1 MANTSHTDGNL
12 TITVDSPEAFDLLV
26 KIFGSLEA
34 RDMYEI
40 YTDLT
45 DQELELEKR
54 DDNHFSC
61 SVPFSAT
68 SRWSF
73 ETGHLDGLLLDELKE
88 AAGLAAHDFT
98 LRFEYSEADPGN
110 WCADT
115 TAVIQHSAHESL
127 TDLQHSVLENNSYDW
142 TKEDVKELR
151 YEPWQWDDEDKQPE
165 FTALELFIL
174 ETEKKTWKYQ
184 GAKETYIHQTGTS
197 PLAYYQTLNRMLDDE
212 RVEAREPALVRRLR
226 EKRDA
231 I

>member
-184 GAKETYIHQTGTS
+184 GAKETYIHTS

>member
-26 KIFGSLEA
+26 KIFDSLEA

-45 DQELELEKR
+45 DRELKKR
-54 DDNHFSC
+54 DDNYFSC

-73 ETGHLDGLLLDELKE
+73 ETGHLDGLLLEELKE

-127 TDLQHSVLENNSYDW
+127 TDLQHSVLENNSYNW

-151 YEPWQWDDEDKQPE
+151 YEPWQWDDEDEQPE

-184 GAKETYIHQTGTS
+184 GTKEKHIHQTGTS
-197 PLAYYQTLNRMLDDE
+197 PLTYYQTLNRMLDDE
-212 RVEAREPALVRRLR
+212 RVEAREPEFVHRLR
-226 EKRDA
+226 KKRDA

>member
-40 YTDLT
+40 YTDFT
-45 DQELELEKR
+45 DRELEKC
-54 DDNHFSC
+54 DDTHFSC
-61 SVPFSAT
+61 SVSFSAT

-73 ETGHLDGLLLDELKE
+73 ETGHLDGLLLEELKE
-88 AAGLAAHDFT
+88 AAGLVSHDFT

-127 TDLQHSVLENNSYDW
+127 TDLQPSILENSSYDW
-142 TKEDVKELR
+142 TKENVEALQ
-151 YEPWQWDDEDKQPE
+151 YEP
-165 FTALELFIL
+165 
-174 ETEKKTWKYQ
+174 
-184 GAKETYIHQTGTS
+184 
-197 PLAYYQTLNRMLDDE
+197 
-212 RVEAREPALVRRLR
+212 
-226 EKRDA
+226 
-231 I
+231 

>member
-26 KIFGSLEA
+26 KIFDSLEA

-45 DQELELEKR
+45 DRELKKR

-61 SVPFSAT
+61 SAPFSAT

-73 ETGHLDGLLLDELKE
+73 ETGHLDGLLLEELKE

-127 TDLQHSVLENNSYDW
+127 TDLQPSILENNSYDW
-142 TKEDVKELR
+142 TKEDVEALQ
-151 YEPWQWDDEDKQPE
+151 YEPWQWDDEDEQPE

-174 ETEKKTWKYQ
+174 KTEKKTWKYQ
-184 GAKETYIHQTGTS
+184 GTKEKYIHQTGTS
-197 PLAYYQTLNRMLDDE
+197 PLTYYQTLNRMLDDE
-212 RVEAREPALVRRLR
+212 RVEAREPELVHRLR
-226 EKRDA
+226 KKRDA

>member
-1 MANTSHTDGNL
+1 
-12 TITVDSPEAFDLLV
+12 
-26 KIFGSLEA
+26 
-34 RDMYEI
+34 MYEI

-45 DQELELEKR
+45 DRELEKR
-54 DDNHFSC
+54 DDNQFSC

-73 ETGHLDGLLLDELKE
+73 ETGHLGGLLLEELKE

-127 TDLQHSVLENNSYDW
+127 TDLQPSVLENNSYDW
-142 TKEDVKELR
+142 TKEDVEALQ
-151 YEPWQWDDEDKQPE
+151 YEPWQWDDEDEQPE

-212 RVEAREPALVRRLR
+212 RIEAREPALVRRLR
-226 EKRDA
+226 EKRDG

>member
-1 MANTSHTDGNL
+1 VANTSHTDGNL

-26 KIFGSLEA
+26 KIFDSLEA

-45 DQELELEKR
+45 DRELKKR

-61 SVPFSAT
+61 SAPFSAT

-73 ETGHLDGLLLDELKE
+73 ETGHLDGLLLEELKE

-127 TDLQHSVLENNSYDW
+127 TDLQPSILENNSYDW
-142 TKEDVKELR
+142 TKEDVEALQ
-151 YEPWQWDDEDKQPE
+151 YEPWQWDDEDEQPE

-174 ETEKKTWKYQ
+174 KTEKKTWKYQ
-184 GAKETYIHQTGTS
+184 GTKEKYIHQTGTS
-197 PLAYYQTLNRMLDDE
+197 PLTYYQTLNRMLDDE
-212 RVEAREPALVRRLR
+212 RVEAREPELVHRLR
-226 EKRDA
+226 KKRDA

>member
-26 KIFGSLEA
+26 KIFDSLEA

-45 DQELELEKR
+45 DRELKKR

-61 SVPFSAT
+61 SAPFSAT

-73 ETGHLDGLLLDELKE
+73 ETGHLDGLLLEELKE

-127 TDLQHSVLENNSYDW
+127 TDLQPSILENNSYDW
-142 TKEDVKELR
+142 TKEDVEALQ
-151 YEPWQWDDEDKQPE
+151 YEPWQWDDEDEQPE

-174 ETEKKTWKYQ
+174 KTEKKTWKYQ
-184 GAKETYIHQTGTS
+184 GTKEKYIHQTGTS
-197 PLAYYQTLNRMLDDE
+197 SLTYYQTLNRMLDDE
-212 RVEAREPALVRRLR
+212 RVEAREPELVHRLR
-226 EKRDA
+226 KKRDA

>member
-45 DQELELEKR
+45 DRELKKR

-61 SVPFSAT
+61 SAPFSAT

-73 ETGHLDGLLLDELKE
+73 ETGHLDGLLLEELKE

-115 TAVIQHSAHESL
+115 TAVIQHSAYESL
-127 TDLQHSVLENNSYDW
+127 TDLQYSVLENNSYNW

-151 YEPWQWDDEDKQPE
+151 YEPWQWDDEDEQPE

-184 GAKETYIHQTGTS
+184 GTKEKYIHQTGTS
-197 PLAYYQTLNRMLDDE
+197 PLVYYQTLNRMLDDE
-212 RVEAREPALVRRLR
+212 RVEAREPELVHRLR
-226 EKRDA
+226 KKRDA

>member
-1 MANTSHTDGNL
+1 VANTSHTDGNL

-26 KIFGSLEA
+26 KIFDSLEA

-40 YTDLT
+40 HTDLT
-45 DQELELEKR
+45 DRELKKR

-61 SVPFSAT
+61 SAPFSAT

-73 ETGHLDGLLLDELKE
+73 ETGHLDGLLLEELKE

-127 TDLQHSVLENNSYDW
+127 TDLQYSVLENNSYNW

-151 YEPWQWDDEDKQPE
+151 YEPWQWDDEDEQPE

-184 GAKETYIHQTGTS
+184 GTKEKYIHQTGTS

-212 RVEAREPALVRRLR
+212 RVEAREPELVHRLR
-226 EKRDA
+226 KKRDA

>member
-1 MANTSHTDGNL
+1 VANTSHTDGNL

-26 KIFGSLEA
+26 KIFDSLEA

-45 DQELELEKR
+45 DRELKKR
-54 DDNHFSC
+54 DDNYFSC

-73 ETGHLDGLLLDELKE
+73 ETGHLDGLLLEELKE

-127 TDLQHSVLENNSYDW
+127 TDLQHSVLENNSYNW

-151 YEPWQWDDEDKQPE
+151 YEPWQWDDEDEQPE

-184 GAKETYIHQTGTS
+184 GTKEKHIHQTGTS
-197 PLAYYQTLNRMLDDE
+197 PLTYYQTLNRMLDDE
-212 RVEAREPALVRRLR
+212 RVEAREPEFVHRLR
-226 EKRDA
+226 KKRDA

>member
-45 DQELELEKR
+45 DQELEKR

-73 ETGHLDGLLLDELKE
+73 ETGHLDGLLLEELKE
-88 AAGLAAHDFT
+88 LRVLPRMILLSGLST
-98 LRFEYSEADPGN
+98 LRQ
-110 WCADT
+110 T
-115 TAVIQHSAHESL
+115 
-127 TDLQHSVLENNSYDW
+127 
-142 TKEDVKELR
+142 
-151 YEPWQWDDEDKQPE
+151 
-165 FTALELFIL
+165 L
-174 ETEKKTWKYQ
+174 ET
-184 GAKETYIHQTGTS
+184 GALILQRLS
-197 PLAYYQTLNRMLDDE
+197 SIVRMK
-212 RVEAREPALVRRLR
+212 V
-226 EKRDA
+226 
-231 I
+231 

>member
-26 KIFGSLEA
+26 KIFDSLEA

-45 DQELELEKR
+45 DRELKKR
-54 DDNHFSC
+54 DDNYFSC

-73 ETGHLDGLLLDELKE
+73 ETGHLDGLLLEELKE
-88 AAGLAAHDFT
+88 AAGLVSHDFT

-127 TDLQHSVLENNSYDW
+127 TDLQPSILENNSYDW
-142 TKEDVKELR
+142 TKEDVEALQ
-151 YEPWQWDDEDKQPE
+151 YEPWQWDDEDEQPE

-184 GAKETYIHQTGTS
+184 GTKEKYIHQTGTS
-197 PLAYYQTLNRMLDDE
+197 PLTYYQTLNRMLDDE
-212 RVEAREPALVRRLR
+212 RVEAREPELVHRLR
-226 EKRDA
+226 KKRDA

>member
-45 DQELELEKR
+45 DQELEKR

-73 ETGHLDGLLLDELKE
+73 ETGHLDGLLLEELKE

-127 TDLQHSVLENNSYDW
+127 TDLHPSVLENNSYNW

-151 YEPWQWDDEDKQPE
+151 YEPWQWDNEDEQPE

-184 GAKETYIHQTGTS
+184 GTKEKHIHQTGTP
-197 PLAYYQTLNRMLDDE
+197 PLTYYQTLNRMLDDE

>member
-45 DQELELEKR
+45 DQELEKR

-73 ETGHLDGLLLDELKE
+73 ETGHLDGLLLEELKE

-127 TDLQHSVLENNSYDW
+127 TDLQPSILENNSYDW
-142 TKEDVKELR
+142 TKEDVEALQYESHGSGTTRTSSQNLR
-151 YEPWQWDDEDKQPE
+151 
-165 FTALELFIL
+165 L
-174 ETEKKTWKYQ
+174 
-184 GAKETYIHQTGTS
+184 
-197 PLAYYQTLNRMLDDE
+197 
-212 RVEAREPALVRRLR
+212 
-226 EKRDA
+226 
-231 I
+231 

>member
-12 TITVDSPEAFDLLV
+12 TITVDSTEAFDLLV

-45 DQELELEKR
+45 DRELEKR

-73 ETGHLDGLLLDELKE
+73 ETGHLDGLLLEELKE

-127 TDLQHSVLENNSYDW
+127 TDLQPSVLENNSYDW
-142 TKEDVKELR
+142 TKEDVEALQ
-151 YEPWQWDDEDKQPE
+151 YEPWQWDGEDEQPE

-174 ETEKKTWKYQ
+174 ETEKKTWKHQ
-184 GAKETYIHQTGTS
+184 GTKEKHIHQTGTA
-197 PLAYYQTLNRMLDDE
+197 PLTYYQTLNRMLDDE
-212 RVEAREPALVRRLR
+212 RVEARESALVHRLR

>member
-45 DQELELEKR
+45 DQELEKR

-73 ETGHLDGLLLDELKE
+73 ETGHLDGLLLEELKE

-127 TDLQHSVLENNSYDW
+127 TDLHPSVLENNSYNW
-142 TKEDVKELR
+142 TKEDVKALQ
-151 YEPWQWDDEDKQPE
+151 YEPWQWDDEDEQPE

-184 GAKETYIHQTGTS
+184 GTKEKHIHQTGTP
-197 PLAYYQTLNRMLDDE
+197 PLTYYQTLNRMLDDE
-212 RVEAREPALVRRLR
+212 RVEAREPELVHRLR
-226 EKRDA
+226 KKRDA

>member
-12 TITVDSPEAFDLLV
+12 TITVDSTEAFDLLAE
-26 KIFGSLEA
+26 IFESLQA

-45 DQELELEKR
+45 DQELEKC
-54 DDNHFSC
+54 DDTHFSC

-127 TDLQHSVLENNSYDW
+127 TDLQHSVLENNSYGW

-151 YEPWQWDDEDKQPE
+151 YEPWQWDDEDEQPE

-174 ETEKKTWKYQ
+174 ETEKKTGKYQ
-184 GAKETYIHQTGTS
+184 GTKEKHIHQTGTS
-197 PLAYYQTLNRMLDDE
+197 PLTYYQTLNRMLDDE

>member
-40 YTDLT
+40 YTDFT
-45 DQELELEKR
+45 DRELEKC
-54 DDNHFSC
+54 DDTHFSC

-73 ETGHLDGLLLDELKE
+73 ETGHLDGLLLEELKE

-127 TDLQHSVLENNSYDW
+127 TDLQPSVLENNSYNW

-151 YEPWQWDDEDKQPE
+151 YEPWQWDDEDEQPE

-197 PLAYYQTLNRMLDDE
+197 PLAYFQTLNRMLDDE

>member
-12 TITVDSPEAFDLLV
+12 TITVDSKEAFDLLV

-73 ETGHLDGLLLDELKE
+73 ETGHLDGLLLEELKE

-127 TDLQHSVLENNSYDW
+127 TDLQYSVLENNSYDW
-142 TKEDVKELR
+142 TKEDVEALQ
-151 YEPWQWDDEDKQPE
+151 YEPWQWDDEDEQPE

-184 GAKETYIHQTGTS
+184 GTKEKHIHQTGTPPIGLLPNAQS
-197 PLAYYQTLNRMLDDE
+197 N
-212 RVEAREPALVRRLR
+212 AR
-226 EKRDA
+226 
-231 I
+231 

>member
-12 TITVDSPEAFDLLV
+12 TITVDSPESFDLLV
-26 KIFGSLEA
+26 KIFDSLEA

-45 DQELELEKR
+45 DRELEKR
-54 DDNHFSC
+54 DDNYFSC

-73 ETGHLDGLLLDELKE
+73 ETGHLDGLLLEELKE
-88 AAGLAAHDFT
+88 AVGLAAHDFT

-127 TDLQHSVLENNSYDW
+127 TDLQPSILENSSYDW
-142 TKEDVKELR
+142 TKEDVEALR
-151 YEPWQWDDEDKQPE
+151 YEPWQWEDEDEQPE

-174 ETEKKTWKYQ
+174 ETEKKPWKYQ
-184 GAKETYIHQTGTS
+184 GTKEKYIHQTGTS
-197 PLAYYQTLNRMLDDE
+197 PFTYFQTLNRMLDDE

-226 EKRDA
+226 EKRDG

>member
-26 KIFGSLEA
+26 KIFDSLEA

-45 DQELELEKR
+45 DRELKKR

-73 ETGHLDGLLLDELKE
+73 ETGHLDGLLLEELKE
-88 AAGLAAHDFT
+88 AAGLVSHDFT

-127 TDLQHSVLENNSYDW
+127 TDLQSSVLENHSYDW
-142 TKEDVKELR
+142 TKEDVEALQ
-151 YEPWQWDDEDKQPE
+151 YEPWQWDDEDEQPE

-184 GAKETYIHQTGTS
+184 GTKEKYIHQTGTS
-197 PLAYYQTLNRMLDDE
+197 PLTYYQTLNRMLDDE

>member
-40 YTDLT
+40 YTDFT
-45 DQELELEKR
+45 DRELEKC
-54 DDNHFSC
+54 DDTHFSC

-73 ETGHLDGLLLDELKE
+73 ETGHLDGLLLEELKE

-127 TDLQHSVLENNSYDW
+127 TDLQPSVLENNSYNW

-151 YEPWQWDDEDKQPE
+151 YEPWQWDDEDEQPE
-165 FTALELFIL
+165 FTALELFML
-174 ETEKKTWKYQ
+174 ETEKKPWKYQ

-197 PLAYYQTLNRMLDDE
+197 PLAYFQTLNRMLDDE
-212 RVEAREPALVRRLR
+212 RVEAREPELVHRLR
-226 EKRDA
+226 KKRDA